1 MSKRPLDEGLNRI
14 SKIITDMADLAVK
27 TVESS
32 INAYME
38 GGSLETQIRAWSDAL
53 RSMHTDIEE
62 IAVELLARY
71 QPVAVD
77 LRTIKSSMKIAYD
90 LSRFGRYAYDI
101 LHVLQLLNGYKRTEL
116 KDEFIGDMSKKVLKM
131 LKLSVD
137 IYKNRNFDEVE
148 ELSRMEN
155 EVDEMYTSHL
165 KAMAKSTPERVAT
178 CISDALMTRHLERIA
193 DHACYI
199 VEEVYYMV
207 HGRPMYFR

>member
-1 MSKRPLDEGLNRI
+1 LNMIEGI
-14 SKIITDMADLAVK
+14 VTDMADLAVK
-27 TVESS
+27 TVEASVT
-32 INAYME
+32 AYIE
-38 GGSLETQIRAWSDAL
+38 GGSLEAQVRAWSDAL
-53 RSMHTDIEE
+53 RSMHSDIEE

-101 LHVLQLLNGYKRTEL
+101 LQVQQLLNGYKIMDL
-116 KDEFIGDMSKKVLKM
+116 KDEFIQDMSKKVLEM

-137 IYKNRNFDEVE
+137 IYKRKSFDKVE
-148 ELSRMEN
+148 DLSRMEN
-155 EVDEMYTSHL
+155 EVDDMYRSHIRT
-165 KAMAKSTPERVAT
+165 MAGNPPERAAA
-178 CISDALMTRHLERIA
+178 CISDVLLTRHLERIA

-207 HGRPMYFR
+207 HGRSMYFR